1 MWGCATMAKKDWLD
15 EESSSDLFS
24 PSPRSGRTDETAR
37 QCHVLVIE
45 GDPVDFKRIVRHLAS
60 INGVQFRP
68 THAVRLADGLECLAK
83 NDVHVVLLDLDL
95 PDSWGLE
102 TLKKLRFHAPQVP
115 VVVLAD
121 VDDESLAT
129 EAASEGAQDYLVKGE
144 LHSGLLVRSIRYCIS
159 RNKNRAKLAR
169 TLQRAQTS
177 EMNLRNVIAG
187 NVDGMI
193 VLDNKGAIQ
202 FANPAAEDLF
212 GLSAGELLRTRF
224 GFPVTDCESG
234 ETEILRGDGHSV
246 PVELRLVDVKWE
258 GQPACLAVV
267 HDLTHKKQAEEALR
281 ESEKRFR
288 DLFENSPDAIFVED
302 QDGNVLDANPAACRL
317 HGMNRQTLV
326 GKNVLELVPPDQG
339 EQVAR
344 DFPKVVDGKLEH
356 VEGYSWTDD
365 GRAVPIEIR
374 VSRFRYAGKPA
385 LLLHVRDVTAR
396 KRAEEELRESEERFK
411 VIFEN
416 ATDGILL
423 ADAVTKDFHAGNRKM
438 CQMLACSLDEL
449 KVLGVSDV
457 HPKEDL
463 PYVMDQFEKQRR
475 KEITLARDIPVKRR
489 DGTVFYADINSAPVT
504 LGAKTY
510 LMGVFRDITDRKRAE
525 EELRK
530 HREQLEEL
538 VTERTAQLTEANEE
552 LRREID
558 DRKRAEWVIRAMR
571 RFLEIANRH
580 TQMDPLLNDFVAEVK
595 SLTGCDSVG
604 IRILDDE
611 GNIPYEAYD
620 GFSQEFYESESP
632 LSTKTDECMCV
643 NVTKG
648 DTDEEL
654 PFYTACGSFYVNG
667 TSRFLATVSE
677 ESKSR
682 TRNMCNDFGY
692 ESVTLVPIR
701 LENRILGLI
710 HVADPKE
717 NTVPLRLVELLERAA
732 MELATAVQRVRTEE
746 ALQRSEARLQSLIRN
761 VRTAVV
767 VHNSD
772 TSIAMANATAC
783 NLLGVTEEQLLGKT
797 ADDPGWRFL
806 REDGSDMPVDEYPV
820 NRVLATRQPVQ
831 DYVVGV
837 QRPDAQRV
845 LWGLVNAAPEFTADG
860 ELSYVIVSFMD
871 ITDRRRVE
879 QQVQA
884 SLCEKEVLLKEI
896 HHRVKNNM
904 QVISSLLNL
913 QARGIEHEQSR
924 EILKDTR
931 SRVTSMAMVHEQL
944 YQSPDLARVDF
955 ARHVRSLASYLF
967 RSYCDASGAVV
978 FQEEIG
984 DVDLT
989 LDTAIPCGL
998 IINELV
1004 SNALRHAF
1012 PDGGQGEIRVGLDHD
1027 DDRFVLVVSDNG
1039 VGFPADLDFHA
1050 TNTMGLQVVTTLAG
1064 QLNGTIELDRDGGT
1078 TVKITF
1084 PMSEQS

>member
-1 MWGCATMAKKDWLD
+1 MAKKDWLD

-24 PSPRSGRTDETAR
+24 PSPRSRRADETAR

-45 GDPVDFKRIVRHLAS
+45 GDPLDFKRIVGHLAS
-60 INGVQFRP
+60 INGVQFQP

-83 NDVHVVLLDLDL
+83 GDVHVVLLDLDL
-95 PDSWGLE
+95 PDSRGLE
-102 TLKKLRFHAPQVP
+102 TLQKLRFHAPQVP

-129 EAASEGAQDYLVKGE
+129 DAASEGAQDYLVKGE
-144 LHSGLLVRSIRYCIS
+144 LHSDLLVRSIRYCIS
-159 RNKNRAKLAR
+159 RNKSREKLAR
-169 TLQRAQTS
+169 TLQLAQTS
-177 EMNLRNVIAG
+177 EKNLRNVIAG

-202 FANPAAEDLF
+202 FANLAAEDLF

-224 GFPVTDCESG
+224 GLPATDCESG
-234 ETEILRGDGHSV
+234 ETEILRGDGQSV
-246 PVELRLVDVKWE
+246 PVEMRLVDVKWE

-267 HDLTHKKQAEEALR
+267 HDLTQQKQAEEELR
-281 ESEKRFR
+281 ESEKRFK

-317 HGMNRQTLV
+317 HGMDRKTLI

-344 DFPKVVDGKLEH
+344 DFPKVVNGGLEH
-356 VEGYSWTDD
+356 VEGYSWTED
-365 GRAVPIEIR
+365 GRAIPIEIR
-374 VSRFRYAGKPA
+374 VSRFRYAEKPV
-385 LLLHVRDVTAR
+385 LLLHVRDITER
-396 KRAEEELRESEERFK
+396 RQAEEELRESEERFK

-423 ADAVTKDFHAGNRKM
+423 ADAETKEFNAGNQKI

-449 KVLGVSDV
+449 KTLGVSDV

-463 PYVMDQFEKQRR
+463 PHVMEQFEKQRR
-475 KEITLARDIPVKRR
+475 KEITLARDVPVKRR

-504 LGAKTY
+504 LGAKTH
-510 LMGVFRDITDRKRAE
+510 LMGVFRDVTDRKQVEEELRAAQERFGGIFNSSRDAIGYCTLEGVIVDVNDAFCRLTGYSREEWLAGKRYQEVTPEEYHEYEARIIERIVATGNSEEYEKEYIRKDGSRVPILLTTFVVSGSDGRPIGLAAIIKDITERQRAE
-525 EELRK
+525 EELSK
-530 HREQLEEL
+530 HRERLKEL
-538 VTERTAQLTEANEE
+538 VEERTAQLTKANEE
-552 LRREID
+552 LRHEITK
-558 DRKRAEWVIRAMR
+558 RK
-571 RFLEIANRH
+571 
-580 TQMDPLLNDFVAEVK
+580 
-595 SLTGCDSVG
+595 
-604 IRILDDE
+604 
-611 GNIPYEAYD
+611 EAD
-620 GFSQEFYESESP
+620 
-632 LSTKTDECMCV
+632 
-643 NVTKG
+643 
-648 DTDEEL
+648 
-654 PFYTACGSFYVNG
+654 
-667 TSRFLATVSE
+667 
-677 ESKSR
+677 
-682 TRNMCNDFGY
+682 
-692 ESVTLVPIR
+692 
-701 LENRILGLI
+701 
-710 HVADPKE
+710 
-717 NTVPLRLVELLERAA
+717 
-732 MELATAVQRVRTEE
+732 E
-746 ALQRSEARLQSLIRN
+746 ALRRSEARLQSLIRN

-772 TSIAMANATAC
+772 TSIAMANTTAC
-783 NLLGVTEEQLLGKT
+783 ELLGVAEEQLLGKT

-831 DYVVGV
+831 DYVIGV
-837 QRPDAQRV
+837 RRPDAQGI

-860 ELSYVIVSFMD
+860 DLSYVIVSFMD
-871 ITDRRRVE
+871 ITDRKRVE

-924 EILKDTR
+924 EILRDTR

-955 ARHVRSLASYLF
+955 AKHVRSLASYLF
-967 RSYCDASGAVV
+967 RSYGDASGVV
-978 FQEEIG
+978 AFQEEIG

-1012 PDGGQGEIRVGLDHD
+1012 PDGREGEIRVGLELDN
-1027 DDRFVLVVSDNG
+1027 DRYVLVVFDNG

-1050 TNTMGLQVVTTLAG
+1050 TNTMGLQVVNTLAG
-1064 QLNGTIELDRDGGT
+1064 QLNGTVELDRDGGT
-1078 TVKITF
+1078 NVKITF
-1084 PMSEQS
+1084 PTSQQP